1 MTKFHPTLTLL
12 DPELV
17 MVHGSLGDI
26 IMALVVNTEAFSGLV
41 PRLILSLSIVTL
53 VALTFTLELLFM
65 IVLLLDSMLTVS
77 DFMLAPLELI
87 STFELA
93 VMVMLLL
100 LSIVILLLS
109 PDMVIP
115 LALSI
120 VIVFYC
126 CY

>member
-1 MTKFHPTLTLL
+1 M
-12 DPELV
+12 
-17 MVHGSLGDI
+17 GDVI
-26 IMALVVNTEAFSGLV
+26 IALVVNTEAFSGLV

-109 PDMVIP
+109 PDIVIP